1 MKQGS
6 CINKGTRLSGRNY
19 IGKNTVLSNVRLGFG
34 SYVNN
39 DGDIT
44 NTRIGKYTSIG
55 PGVKTVIGK
64 HPVTEYA
71 ALHPAFYSA
80 AGQMGFTYVS
90 EDNYREA
97 EYLDEKEG
105 IQIEIGND
113 VWIGADVRILEGV
126 TIGDGAVI
134 GACSLVTKDI
144 PPYSVCLGTPAKP
157 VKYRFSPE
165 KIRELLR
172 LRWWDKDEKFIKEH
186 IESFRDADRL
196 IRELKAGPEEDG

>member
-6 CINKGTRLSGRNY
+6 FINKGTRLSGKNY

-64 HPVTEYA
+64 HPVTGHV
-71 ALHPAFYSA
+71 ALHPAFYSRQ
-80 AGQMGFTYVS
+80 GQMGFTYVS
-90 EDNYREA
+90 KDHYKEA
-97 EYLDEKEG
+97 DFLDEKEK
-105 IQIEIGND
+105 IQIDIGND
-113 VWIGADVRILEGV
+113 VWIGSDVRILEGV

-144 PPYSVCLGTPAKP
+144 PPYAVCVGTPAKP
-157 VKYRFSPE
+157 VKYRFSDE
-165 KIRELLR
+165 KIKELLE
-172 LRWWDKDEKFIKEH
+172 LKWWDKDEECIKAH
-186 IESFRDADRL
+186 IESFSEVDRL
-196 IRELKAGPEEDG
+196 LDELR